1 MKLDLHGLKH
11 QDVKRQLD
19 VFFWEAMNKK
29 VGQVEVVT
37 GHSQVMKQLVME
49 TCDEYG
55 FQFKEGLINKGH
67 LIIDL

>member
-37 GHSQVMKQLVME
+37 GHSHVMKQLKHVMNM
-49 TCDEYG
+49 DSNS
-55 FQFKEGLINKGH
+55 KK
-67 LIIDL
+67 D